1 MFDMS
6 FFTPLKIRLIGFYL
20 FLIIFACLPIWSV
33 ELYIN
38 QDGSPHLYN
47 AYIILQL
54 LEDNASFS
62 QIYSLN
68 YVPIP
73 NLSGHW
79 LLMVLLTVFS
89 PFVVTKIF
97 VTFCFAA
104 FVAAIGWLRWQT
116 VGREGMTTAFL
127 LGAAMAFN
135 WMWFLGFYN
144 FIIGT
149 VGFAFTLGL
158 YWRWRENLNIYRS
171 LVISLLVIFVY
182 LSHLISFGMLM
193 GSLCILSVFVSPKF
207 LKRSIVWTFVSF
219 LPVLP
224 LIISYKLASEAG
236 GGISPVWRNLK
247 NPLSVSNWI
256 LHLQA
261 ADPFQ
266 LLSRKAFPFL
276 GFDSNFFAFF
286 SPFLW
291 LTAAFLCLSI
301 ATWFVLRSN
310 EFPSRRFLPFMILTV
325 FSIFFWIFAP
335 DDFGKSHGSFLRERV
350 LLCGLICFVPL
361 FRTDKF
367 PRLRVLAQVFLV
379 FIIIYQTTV
388 LWEYSLNADKIGR
401 EYLSGTEMIKD
412 SDSFASIVLIEN
424 GCRYKAN
431 PLTNV
436 NVLYGIDKNTRIW
449 DNYELGYYLFPVI
462 ARSPSDRQFIFDFR
476 ESNAYDLCDPNE
488 QANEKLALLDSSLN
502 IHNDKINVMLIWG
515 NDERVEAILRKWFEE
530 EPFFQN
536 KRVRLFRHR

>member
-1 MFDMS
+1 MS
-6 FFTPLKIRLIGFYL
+6 FFANLKNRLFIFYL

-54 LEDNASFS
+54 LEGNSSFS
-62 QIYSLN
+62 QFYAIN

-79 LLMVLLTVFS
+79 LLTILLTVFS

-104 FVAAIGWLRWQT
+104 FVSAIGWLRWQT

-171 LVISLLVIFVY
+171 LIISLLIIFVY
-182 LSHLISFGMLM
+182 LSHLISFGML
-193 GSLCILSVFVSPKF
+193 ILSLLVLSLFVSPKF
-207 LKRSIVWTFVSF
+207 SKRTIVLTLISF

-224 LIISYKLASEAG
+224 LLIGYRLASQTG
-236 GGISPVWRNLK
+236 GGISPVWRNLE
-247 NPLSVSNWI
+247 NPFFVSGWI
-256 LHLQA
+256 LQLQS

-266 LLSRKAFPFL
+266 LLSRKTFPFVAI
-276 GFDSNFFAFF
+276 DSNFFALF

-291 LTAAFLCLSI
+291 LVAAFLCLSI
-301 ATWFVLRSN
+301 ATWFVMEKN
-310 EFPSRRFLPFMILTV
+310 EFFSRRFLPFALLTG

-335 DDFGKSHGSFLRERV
+335 DDFGRLHGSFLRERV

-361 FRTDKF
+361 FRTGKSSL
-367 PRLRVLAQVFLV
+367 LRASAQIFLI
-379 FIIIYQTTV
+379 FIIIFQTIV
-388 LWEYSLNADKIGR
+388 LWEYSINADKIGR
-401 EYLSGTEMIKD
+401 EYLSGTEMVQD
-412 SDSFASIVLIEN
+412 SDSLGSVALIEN
-424 GCRYKAN
+424 GCRYKSN
-431 PLTNV
+431 PLTNI
-436 NVLYGIDKNTRIW
+436 NVLYGVGKNTRIW
-449 DNYELGYYLFPVI
+449 DNYELGYYLFPVV
-462 ARSPSDRQFIFDFR
+462 ARNPFDRQFIFDFR
-476 ESNAYDLCDPNE
+476 ESNVFDLCDPNE
-488 QANEKLALLDSSLN
+488 RINEKLALLDSTLN
-502 IHNDKINVMLIWG
+502 SNHGNFNVMLVWG
-515 NDERVEAILRKWFEE
+515 RDERVETILRKWFEE
-530 EPFFQN
+530 KPFFQN